1 MKVQR
6 DPYLTWISG
15 KAIAFTWV
23 GAFLAPFVWQFPRS
37 NPMFWLALGAIVL
50 VILSIWQ
57 GIAAMRQAVT
67 SDFLAMTVV
76 PILILA
82 VAGTINVLAA

>member
-15 KAIAFTWV
+15 KAVAFTWI
-23 GAFLAPFVWQFPRS
+23 GAFIAPFVWQFPRS
-37 NPMFWLALGAIVL
+37 NPMFWLALGAILL
-50 VILSIWQ
+50 VMLSIWQ
-57 GIAAMRQAVT
+57 GIAAMRRGVT
-67 SDFLAMTVV
+67 SDFLVMSVV
-76 PILILA
+76 PVVILV